1 MAFDVGAVVPIRTVD
16 KQIDAR
22 CYNRARLAMAR
33 LGEPLEIVI
42 AALRVRMTLESRVW
56 VARSLVN
63 DTLLMAWAEFDHRRC
78 ALHEPVSCHL
88 HLYHFH
94 AGLLMGRVPLM
105 LETLLEDC
113 LARAPRHP
121 RGECVPAPRP
131 RRPR

>member
-1 MAFDVGAVVPIRTVD
+1 MAFDVGAVAPIRTVD
-16 KQIDAR
+16 KQIEAR
-22 CYNRARLAMAR
+22 CYNRARLAMTR
-33 LGEPLEIVI
+33 RGEPLEVVI

-78 ALHEPVSCHL
+78 ALHEPVSCRL

-113 LARAPRHP
+113 LARSPRRPRDAP
-121 RGECVPAPRP
+121 ASRP

>member
-1 MAFDVGAVVPIRTVD
+1 MTFDVGAVVPIRTMD
-16 KQIDAR
+16 KQIEAR
-22 CYNRARLAMAR
+22 CYNRARLAMGR

-42 AALRVRMTLESRVW
+42 AALRIRMTLESRVW

-63 DTLLMAWAEFDHRRC
+63 DVPLMAWAEFDHRRH
-78 ALHEPVSCHL
+78 AIHEPVSCRL

-113 LARAPRHP
+113 LARSPRRARVGRARVPRPRHP
-121 RGECVPAPRP
+121 R
-131 RRPR
+131 